1 MYRAFRDGLESFV
14 DDENGATAIEY
25 GLVATL
31 VALIIIQSLRTVGTN
46 LTASF
51 RSISSALALASR

>member
-1 MYRAFRDGLESFV
+1 MYRALRDGLTSFV
-14 DDENGATAIEY
+14 DDESGATAIEY
-25 GLVATL
+25 GLVA
-31 VALIIIQSLRTVGTN
+31 ALIALLIIQSMKTIGTN